1 MPETTVTVERIERG
15 VGTAVWRQIAFAM
28 EQAIR
33 RGDYKPGIQLPTEKQ
48 LARRFGD
55 TRHPVRQAMNRL
67 AQTGLVNIEQGRGMF
82 VAEGSLDYRIG
93 ARTRFTENLLTRQK
107 KPR

>member
-33 RGDYKPGIQLPTEKQ
+33 RGDADKLEDWFTRTRAI
-48 LARRFGD
+48 RRS
-55 TRHPVRQAMNRL
+55 
-67 AQTGLVNIEQGRGMF
+67 II
-82 VAEGSLDYRIG
+82 AEGQDD
-93 ARTRFTENLLTRQK
+93 ARPDFGRADHGR
-107 KPR
+107 